1 MEHEPSDYEGTVT
14 LSFYQMVEVH
24 KALSE
29 RIATLLRRGEYE
41 YREKDIDALLAVAEI
56 LGDHEQKAVEGWERK
71 VAEREA
77 SALNDD
83 EAVRRFL
90 DGQ

>member
-29 RIATLLRRGEYE
+29 RIATLSRRGEYD
-41 YREKDIDALLAVAEI
+41 YREKDIDALLAVAEM
-56 LGDHEQKAVEGWERK
+56 LGDHEQKAVESWERK

>member
-1 MEHEPSDYEGTVT
+1 MEHEPSDYEGSIT

-29 RIATLLRRGEYE
+29 RIATLSRRGEYE
-41 YREKDIDALLAVAEI
+41 YREKDIDALLAVAEM
-56 LGDHEQKAVEGWERK
+56 LGDHEQKAVESWERK

>member
-29 RIATLLRRGEYE
+29 RIATLSRRGEYE
-41 YREKDIDALLAVAEI
+41 YREKDIDALLAVAEM
-56 LGDHEQKAVEGWERK
+56 LGDHEQKAVENWERK

>member
-1 MEHEPSDYEGTVT
+1 MEHEPSDYEGSIT

-29 RIATLLRRGEYE
+29 RIATLSRRGEYE
-41 YREKDIDALLAVAEI
+41 YREKDIDALLAVAEM
-56 LGDHEQKAVEGWERK
+56 LGDHEQKAVENWERK